1 MVRIGPSTFVEI
13 EPGEDKRVVRMHV
26 EFCPEAVGRLQ
37 NKRRKRLPA
46 ELAEF
51 IRMQSDAHFS
61 ERM

>member
-1 MVRIGPSTFVEI
+1 MVRIGPITFVEI
-13 EPGEDKRVVRMHV
+13 EPGEDKGQAGMHV
-26 EFCPEAVGRLQ
+26 EFCPEAGGRPQ

-61 ERM
+61 ERI